1 MVPQGIILFFKEG
14 DMTEGQ
20 KRRIENRVL
29 FLSIG
34 VMVLLIAFLI
44 FVGVTKQ
51 ADTLLFPVGL
61 AVGLFVYWVI
71 SDVLS
76 VVWLKGFDGKTEGQK
91 KSYYIYALLDLVG
104 FGGLAYFIVE
114 MNSMT
119 GALIYIACL
128 FCKKRFREEYNGITQ
143 TTDSGDAES
152 DTQIEAKAENA
163 EAIEATEGAE
173 SAEVTEDTEH
183 LEVKAGQEAKE
194 SSAAEISER

>member
-1 MVPQGIILFFKEG
+1 
-14 DMTEGQ
+14 MTEGQ

-76 VVWLKGFDGKTEGQK
+76 VVWLKGFEGKTEGQK

-104 FGGLAYFIVE
+104 FGGLAYFIIE

-128 FCKKRFREEYNGITQ
+128 FCKKRFREEYNGMPQ
-143 TTDSGDAES
+143 TADEES
-152 DTQIEAKAENA
+152 DTQIEEKEESA
-163 EAIEATEGAE
+163 EAAE
-173 SAEVTEDTEH
+173 SAEAVE
-183 LEVKAGQEAKE
+183 
-194 SSAAEISER
+194 AAESAEAAEDFHK

>member
-1 MVPQGIILFFKEG
+1 
-14 DMTEGQ
+14 MTEGQ

-76 VVWLKGFDGKTEGQK
+76 VVWLKGFEGKTEGQK

-104 FGGLAYFIVE
+104 FGGLAYFIIE

-128 FCKKRFREEYNGITQ
+128 FCKKHFREEYNGMPQ
-143 TTDSGDAES
+143 TSDAEDAES
-152 DTQIEAKAENA
+152 NTQIEEKEESA
-163 EAIEATEGAE
+163 EAAE
-173 SAEVTEDTEH
+173 SAEAVESTGTAESTEDAECM
-183 LEVKAGQEAKE
+183 EVKASPE
-194 SSAAEISER
+194 AAEISGK

>member
-1 MVPQGIILFFKEG
+1 
-14 DMTEGQ
+14 
-20 KRRIENRVL
+20 
-29 FLSIG
+29 
-34 VMVLLIAFLI
+34 
-44 FVGVTKQ
+44 
-51 ADTLLFPVGL
+51 
-61 AVGLFVYWVI
+61 
-71 SDVLS
+71 
-76 VVWLKGFDGKTEGQK
+76 
-91 KSYYIYALLDLVG
+91 
-104 FGGLAYFIVE
+104 
-114 MNSMT
+114 MT

-173 SAEVTEDTEH
+173 SAEIAESAEVTEDTEH

>member
-1 MVPQGIILFFKEG
+1 
-14 DMTEGQ
+14 MTEGQ

-76 VVWLKGFDGKTEGQK
+76 VVWLKGFEGKTEGQK

-104 FGGLAYFIVE
+104 FGGLAYFIIE

-128 FCKKRFREEYNGITQ
+128 FCKKRFREEYNGMPQ
-143 TTDSGDAES
+143 TTEAEDAES
-152 DTQIEAKAENA
+152 DTQIEEKEESA
-163 EAIEATEGAE
+163 EAAE
-173 SAEVTEDTEH
+173 SAEAVE
-183 LEVKAGQEAKE
+183 
-194 SSAAEISER
+194 AAESAGAAEDLHK

>member
-1 MVPQGIILFFKEG
+1 
-14 DMTEGQ
+14 MTDGQ

-61 AVGLFVYWVI
+61 AAGLFVYWVI

-76 VVWLKGFDGKTEGQK
+76 VVWLKGFEGKTEGQK
-91 KSYYIYALLDLVG
+91 KSYYIYALLDLAG

-119 GALIYIACL
+119 GALVYIACL
-128 FCKKRFREEYNGITQ
+128 FLKKRFREEYNGVTQ
-143 TTDSGDAES
+143 AADAE
-152 DTQIEAKAENA
+152 DAGNDGQTETEQTDAEQIEAE
-163 EAIEATEGAE
+163 EE
-173 SAEVTEDTEH
+173 SAEGTEI
-183 LEVKAGQEAKE
+183 LESVGESEEEGQEE
-194 SSAAEISER
+194 GSEGSAR